1 MARSVYSRVNFIGSL
16 ILSQSKELNGVSPPK
31 LANHMMYILVPKWLR
46 DNVIGD
52 LEEEFYEI
60 ANKDVHQAN
69 KWYWQQSIDTCF
81 VYLRKKLGSIEVLGR
96 LNFYLPL
103 AMFLVVASLVVF
115 LSVFE
120 DPEFISKT
128 FWDELLEGK
137 IHAALFSENFW
148 HNFWSILKMAEW
160 QMFIHIESL
169 LIATFNI
176 GVLLYLDKKEKA
188 TALKLAVWGYAL
200 AFIPYVMSIAHIA
213 SISLLAQ
220 QIGPMI
226 ATGLISLLYMLL
238 PVSLLVHRKLKVRQ
252 ADLKKFEREKVEQQ
266 VKNASR

>member
-1 MARSVYSRVNFIGSL
+1 MN
-16 ILSQSKELNGVSPPK
+16 QSKDLNDLEPPK
-31 LANHMMYILVPKWLR
+31 LANQMMSLLVPKWLR

-60 ANKDVHQAN
+60 ANNDVRQAN
-69 KWYWQQSIDTCF
+69 KWYWQQSLETCL
-81 VYLRKKLGSIEVLGR
+81 VYLRKKLGSFEVLGR

-115 LSVFE
+115 LSIFE

-137 IHAALFSENFW
+137 IHVALFSENFW

-169 LIATFNI
+169 VIATFNI
-176 GVLLYLDKKEKA
+176 GVLLYLDKKENA

-238 PVSLLVHRKLKVRQ
+238 PVSLLVHRKLKANQ
-252 ADLKKFEREKVEQQ
+252 AALNRFEREKVEQQ
-266 VKNASR
+266 FEDTK

>member
-1 MARSVYSRVNFIGSL
+1 MMSL
-16 ILSQSKELNGVSPPK
+16 
-31 LANHMMYILVPKWLR
+31 LVPKWLR

-52 LEEEFYEI
+52 LEEEFYQI
-60 ANKDVHQAN
+60 ANKDVRQAN
-69 KWYWQQSIDTCF
+69 KWYWQQSIETCL
-81 VYLRKKLGSIEVLGR
+81 VYMRKKLGSVEVLGR

-103 AMFLVVASLVVF
+103 AMFLIVACLVAF

-120 DPEFISKT
+120 DPAFISET
-128 FWDELLEGK
+128 FWDELLKGK
-137 IHAALFSENFW
+137 IHVALYSENFW

-213 SISLLAQ
+213 SISLFAQ

-226 ATGLISLLYMLL
+226 ATGLITLLYMLL
-238 PVSLLVHRKLKVRQ
+238 PVSLMVHRKLKRHQ
-252 ADLKKFEREKVEQQ
+252 QDLNKFDRSKSEQSLHQ
-266 VKNASR
+266 QNNDGNY